1 MSVGSR
7 LNTLLEQAPVVLP
20 SLLLCDFGNLEREI
34 ERLEKAGTKAL
45 HLDIMDGDFVP
56 NLTYGLPV
64 VKALRRLTDLPLDT
78 HLMISRP
85 ERYIDAFHQA
95 GADMI
100 TVHIEATDD
109 APAALRQIRRLGAWA
124 GIALNPKTP
133 LSAVEHLVTDC
144 DLVLMMSVEPGF
156 GGQTFDP
163 TVLKKL
169 KLARELFGDRT
180 VLEVDGGVN
189 EETITECTRAGAQ
202 LMVAGSAIFGRP
214 DYESAMEVLRTKVLQ
229 A

>member
-109 APAALRQIRRLGAWA
+109 AAAALRQIRRLGAGA

>member
-7 LNTLLEQAPVVLP
+7 LKTLLEQAPVVLP

-64 VKALRRLTDLPLDT
+64 VKALRQLTDLPLDT

-133 LSAVEHLVTDC
+133 LSAVEHLVSDC

>member
-45 HLDIMDGDFVP
+45 HLDVMDGDFVP

-95 GADMI
+95 GADII

-109 APAALRQIRRLGAWA
+109 APAALGQIRRLGAWA

-169 KLARELFGDRT
+169 KLARELFGDQT

-214 DYESAMEVLRTKVLQ
+214 DYKSAMDVLRAKVLQ

>member
-1 MSVGSR
+1 MAVGSR

-56 NLTYGLPV
+56 NLTYGLPI

-85 ERYIDAFHQA
+85 ERYINAFHQA

-109 APAALRQIRRLGAWA
+109 PSAVLRQIRRLGVCA

-144 DLVLMMSVEPGF
+144 DLMLMMSVEPGF

-169 KLARELFGDRT
+169 KMARELFGDRT

-214 DYESAMEVLRTKVLQ
+214 DYESAMEVLRTKALQ

>member
-1 MSVGSR
+1 

-34 ERLEKAGTKAL
+34 DRLEKADTKAL

-56 NLTYGLPV
+56 NLTYGLPI

-109 APAALRQIRRLGAWA
+109 PSAVLRQIRRLGICA

-169 KLARELFGDRT
+169 KMARELFGDRT

-214 DYESAMEVLRTKVLQ
+214 DYKSAMEVLRTKALQ

>member
-45 HLDIMDGDFVP
+45 HLDVMDGDFVP
-56 NLTYGLPV
+56 NFTYGLPI

-78 HLMISRP
+78 HLMMSRP
-85 ERYIDAFHQA
+85 ERYINAFHQA

-109 APAALRQIRRLGAWA
+109 PSAVLGEIRSLGICA
-124 GIALNPKTP
+124 GIALNPQTP
-133 LSAVEHLVTDC
+133 LSAVEHLVADC

-163 TVLKKL
+163 TVLEKL
-169 KLARELFGDRT
+169 KMAREIFGDRT
-180 VLEVDGGVN
+180 VLEVDGGIN
-189 EETITECTRAGAQ
+189 EETIGECTRAGAQ
-202 LMVAGSAIFGRP
+202 LLVVGSAIFGQP
-214 DYESAMEVLRTKVLQ
+214 DYASAMDVLRTKALQ

>member
-7 LNTLLEQAPVVLP
+7 LNTLLEETPVVLP

-34 ERLEKAGTKAL
+34 EKLERAGTKAL

-56 NLTYGLPV
+56 NLTYGLPI

-95 GADMI
+95 GADII

-109 APAALRQIRRLGAWA
+109 APAALRQIRRLGACA

-163 TVLKKL
+163 TVLNKL
-169 KLARELFGDRT
+169 KLARELCGDRT

-202 LMVAGSAIFGRP
+202 LMVVGSAIFGQP
-214 DYESAMEVLRTKVLQ
+214 NYESAMDVLRTKVLQ

>member
-34 ERLEKAGTKAL
+34 DRLEKADTKAL

-56 NLTYGLPV
+56 NLTYGLPI

-109 APAALRQIRRLGAWA
+109 PSAVLRQIRRLGICA

-169 KLARELFGDRT
+169 KMARELFGDRT

-214 DYESAMEVLRTKVLQ
+214 DYKSAMEVLRTKALQ

>member
-7 LNTLLEQAPVVLP
+7 LNTLLEEAPVVLP

-56 NLTYGLPV
+56 NLTYGLPI
-64 VKALRRLTDLPLDT
+64 VKALRQLTDLPLDT

-95 GADMI
+95 GADII

-109 APAALRQIRRLGAWA
+109 APAALRQIRRLGACA

-144 DLVLMMSVEPGF
+144 DLVLIMSVEPGF

-163 TVLKKL
+163 RVLKKL

-180 VLEVDGGVN
+180 ALEVDGGVN

-202 LMVAGSAIFGRP
+202 LMVVGSAIFGRP
-214 DYESAMEVLRTKVLQ
+214 DYESAMELLRTKVLQ

>member
-1 MSVGSR
+1 MAVGSR

-56 NLTYGLPV
+56 NLTYGLPI

-85 ERYIDAFHQA
+85 ERFIDAFHQA

-109 APAALRQIRRLGAWA
+109 PSAVLRQIRRLGVCA

-144 DLVLMMSVEPGF
+144 DLMLMMSVEPGF

-169 KLARELFGDRT
+169 KMARELFGDRT

-214 DYESAMEVLRTKVLQ
+214 DYKSAMEVLRTKALQ

>member
-95 GADMI
+95 GADII

>member
-1 MSVGSR
+1 

-56 NLTYGLPV
+56 NLTYGLPI

-109 APAALRQIRRLGAWA
+109 PSAVLRQIRRLGVCA

-144 DLVLMMSVEPGF
+144 DLLLMMSVEPGF

-169 KLARELFGDRT
+169 KMARELFGDRT

-214 DYESAMEVLRTKVLQ
+214 DYKSALEVLRTKALQ

>member
-1 MSVGSR
+1 
-7 LNTLLEQAPVVLP
+7 
-20 SLLLCDFGNLEREI
+20 
-34 ERLEKAGTKAL
+34 
-45 HLDIMDGDFVP
+45 MDGDFVP
-56 NLTYGLPV
+56 NLTYGLPI

-109 APAALRQIRRLGAWA
+109 PSAVLRQIRRLGVCA

-144 DLVLMMSVEPGF
+144 DLLLMMSVEPGF

-169 KLARELFGDRT
+169 KMARELFGDRT

-214 DYESAMEVLRTKVLQ
+214 DYKSALEVLRTKALQ